1 MATSWVRVREA
12 YVVREL
18 DIPTNL
24 WKYAGALAFVLAKPS
39 QAVADICVVL
49 RLYVKLEREGGKAQR
64 KWLPRLLH
72 PKTIG
77 VQQKDWDIPHPMDPE
92 VWW

>member
-12 YVVREL
+12 YVLREL

-39 QAVADICVVL
+39 QAVADICIVL
-49 RLYVKLEREGGKAQR
+49 RL
-64 KWLPRLLH
+64 
-72 PKTIG
+72 
-77 VQQKDWDIPHPMDPE
+77 
-92 VWW
+92 